1 MSVDVDLIQK
11 SIQQSKER
19 HIDARVNAL
28 AALGALIEHVADS
41 RLDEIIEPW
50 NGPHVLVGLGTAVK
64 VLADEIGEE
73 LRPVE
78 P

>member
-11 SIQQSKER
+11 SIQQSRES
-19 HIDARVNAL
+19 HIDAQVNAL

-41 RLDEIIEPW
+41 RLDEVIEPW
-50 NGPHVLVGLGTAVK
+50 NGPHVLIGLGTAVK
-64 VLADEIGEE
+64 VLASEIGEG

>member
-1 MSVDVDLIQK
+1 MSVDVDSIQK
-11 SIQQSKER
+11 SIQQSRER
-19 HIDARVNAL
+19 HIDAQVNAL

-41 RLDEIIEPW
+41 RLDEVIEPW

-64 VLADEIGEE
+64 VLAGEIGEQVH
-73 LRPVE
+73 PVE